1 MGIRCTDVRDT
12 STSSEVKGESFS
24 DTIRTFSSYF
34 DFIIMRHKEETHAEE
49 AAYVVNS
56 SDRPIPI
63 LNAGSGKDQHPTQA
77 LLDIYTLRRSFEK
90 TGGMEGKTVLMA
102 GDLNRGRT
110 VRVFPSYCA
119 CSLALQLFS
128 VRHRALVCEMMCSSI

>member
-1 MGIRCTDVRDT
+1 
-12 STSSEVKGESFS
+12 
-24 DTIRTFSSYF
+24 
-34 DFIIMRHKEETHAEE
+34 MRHKAETHAEE

-110 VRVFPSYCA
+110 VRSLSKLLCLFPGVTIIFSAPPGFGMRDVLVTKHICPLAVMIVFA
-119 CSLALQLFS
+119 CL
-128 VRHRALVCEMMCSSI
+128 